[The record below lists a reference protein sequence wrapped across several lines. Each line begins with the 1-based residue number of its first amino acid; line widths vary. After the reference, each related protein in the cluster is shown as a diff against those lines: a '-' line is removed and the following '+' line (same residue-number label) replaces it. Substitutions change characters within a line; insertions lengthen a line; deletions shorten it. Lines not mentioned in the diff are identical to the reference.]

1 MEKKLLMSAKNVTK
15 QYPGTLALNDVS
27 VDIYAGEVLGLIG
40 ENGAGKSTLM
50 KIMIGAETAT
60 KGEITMRGKPYSPK
74 TPIEANQL
82 GVGMVFQEQ
91 SLILNLTVAQ
101 NIFIGREK
109 PFVKHGLVNS
119 SAMNAAAAKVLREM
133 DIENIR
139 PNIRV
144 NRLDFAAR
152 QMLEIAKD
160 FRRGDCEQR
169 GRARSSFWMSRLQY

>member
-91 SLILNLTVAQ
+91 SLILNLTAAQ

-144 NRLDFAAR
+144 NRLDFAGR
-152 QMLEIAKD
+152 QMLEIA
-160 FRRGDCEQR
+160 
-169 GRARSSFWMSRLQY
+169 

>member
-74 TPIEANQL
+74 RISWA
-82 GVGMVFQEQ
+82 
-91 SLILNLTVAQ
+91 
-101 NIFIGREK
+101 
-109 PFVKHGLVNS
+109 
-119 SAMNAAAAKVLREM
+119 SAWS
-133 DIENIR
+133 
-139 PNIRV
+139 
-144 NRLDFAAR
+144 F
-152 QMLEIAKD
+152 
-160 FRRGDCEQR
+160 
-169 GRARSSFWMSRLQY
+169 RSSR